1 MAGANEKPL
10 DYYTLGYE
18 SSLVLMKCETE
29 WNCVVPYTVMR
40 KREAGYNPAVGD
52 WEFLGGDG
60 KQLQASGRLE
70 NCQACHVAKKDSDF
84 VFRAHVKLEQLTRRR
99 SRRNL

>member
-1 MAGANEKPL
+1 
-10 DYYTLGYE
+10 
-18 SSLVLMKCETE
+18 
-29 WNCVVPYTVMR
+29 
-40 KREAGYNPAVGD
+40 VGD